1 MPSGGVVGGFEDNS
15 VRVWT
20 NLDSK
25 PKMLLNH
32 TDSVQSVN
40 FLDNNQIVSGA
51 CDNTI
56 IIWSQDMSGPSQ
68 ILDRGHNDCITGL
81 VFLKSSNVSFLI
93 SGSKDAKLI
102 VWKNQGNYGSNLNIS
117 MQGAVLTMAYRYYE
131 NKNIIASGLSNSFIS
146 IWYFDHEASDLY
158 GFDRSLALNGHSEKV
173 LSLTFTF
180 SSLLNK
186 TVLASGSADKNSNI
200 LLIFLLF

>member
-1 MPSGGVVGGFEDNS
+1 MPGGGVVGGFEDNS

-25 PKMLLNH
+25 PNMLLNH

-68 ILDRGHNDCITGL
+68 ILREHNDCITGL
-81 VFLKSSNVSFLI
+81 VFLKYSNVSFLI
-93 SGSKDAKLI
+93 SGSKDKLI
-102 VWKNQGNYGSNLNIS
+102 LIQ
-117 MQGAVLTMAYRYYE
+117 
-131 NKNIIASGLSNSFIS
+131 
-146 IWYFDHEASDLY
+146 
-158 GFDRSLALNGHSEKV
+158 
-173 LSLTFTF
+173 
-180 SSLLNK
+180 
-186 TVLASGSADKNSNI
+186 
-200 LLIFLLF
+200 LIFKGSCI